1 VFDFFFFYLKNLSKL
16 LFKIDYLD
24 KQKNL
29 FEKNY
34 DKKH

>member
-1 VFDFFFFYLKNLSKL
+1 LSKL